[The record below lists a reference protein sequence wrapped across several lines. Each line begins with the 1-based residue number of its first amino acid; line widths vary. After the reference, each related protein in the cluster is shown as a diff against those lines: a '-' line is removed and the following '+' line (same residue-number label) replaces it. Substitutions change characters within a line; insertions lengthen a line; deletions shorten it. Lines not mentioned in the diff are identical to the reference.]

1 MLWWLVS
8 DGVSYTCS
16 DGLITDAP
24 VVRKYLCTL
33 VGALYLYHWC
43 LLLRLVELHTQEYWR
58 CEILGVNI
66 VDSVEDD
73 ADTIVVP
80 VHPIIASAS
89 AGGQQWNEKWV
100 QCHHRQNSLSGP
112 RSRSPSRL
120 CTWMKEEGR
129 RKRFLSV
136 SVRRVERRP
145 NTKES
150 IDYVSRILG
159 RHFFLQHNWEMHP
172 RGASWNITLLPLKYF
187 V

>member
-1 MLWWLVS
+1 MLRWLVS

-16 DGLITDAP
+16 DGWITDAP

-43 LLLRLVELHTQEYWR
+43 LLLRVVELHTQEYWR

-100 QCHHRQNSLSGP
+100 QCHPSSIKAKVNSLRASLALSLPTLHVNEG
-112 RSRSPSRL
+112 RGKEKEVLKCFCPSRWAKTQDKGIHRL
-120 CTWMKEEGR
+120 CFSNF
-129 RKRFLSV
+129 RK
-136 SVRRVERRP
+136 
-145 NTKES
+145 T
-150 IDYVSRILG
+150 
-159 RHFFLQHNWEMHP
+159 FFL
-172 RGASWNITLLPLKYF
+172 AA
-187 V
+187 